1 MSIGK
6 VPPPL
11 GQGIHVRRH
20 RLGVATHEA
29 HPVVEVI
36 DGNEQYVGARRSVLR
51 MSRRRESHGQESGNE
66 QEG

>member
-1 MSIGK
+1 MGVGE

-11 GQGIHVRRH
+11 GQGIHVRSD

-36 DGNEQYVGARRSVLR
+36 DGNEQDIGFFISSSMGERKN
-51 MSRRRESHGQESGNE
+51 Q
-66 QEG
+66 

>member
-6 VPPPL
+6 VSPPL
-11 GQGIHVRRH
+11 GQGIHVRSD

-36 DGNEQYVGARRSVLR
+36 DGNEQDVGFFISSSMGERKY
-51 MSRRRESHGQESGNE
+51 Q
-66 QEG
+66 